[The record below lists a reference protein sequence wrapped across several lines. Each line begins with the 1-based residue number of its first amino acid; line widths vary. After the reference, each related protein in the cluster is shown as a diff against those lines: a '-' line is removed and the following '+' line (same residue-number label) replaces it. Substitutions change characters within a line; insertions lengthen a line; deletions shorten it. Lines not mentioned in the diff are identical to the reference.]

1 MTRVSRITIRPS
13 LSTILVLASAIGLL
27 AVAAC
32 GDFTGVPA
40 SLPTINDTGT
50 VYALNGA
57 PPGAPSALHVFS
69 GTLLTADANFLFDVA
84 FDIDASGN
92 IVVLPQRAVASG
104 LATTH
109 TVAIQIDSVNTFDQ
123 ITRAP
128 GSGYRADTATTIKPN
143 QVLLIQS
150 TDPNACGVSLT
161 GSTLYAKLAVTAFDR
176 VARQLQVEYTTDPN
190 CGFRSF
196 ATGVPKD

>member
-1 MTRVSRITIRPS
+1 MTRVSRPVIRPA
-13 LSTILVLASAIGLL
+13 LSAVAALAAAIGLVT
-27 AVAAC
+27 AAAC
-32 GDFTGVPA
+32 SNFTGVPA

-69 GTLLTADANFLFDVA
+69 GTLLTADANFVFDVA
-84 FDIDASGN
+84 FDIDTIGR

-109 TVAIQIDSVNTFDQ
+109 TVAIQIDSTQTFDQ

-128 GSGYRADTATTIKPN
+128 GSGYRADTATTIKLN

-150 TDPNACGVSLT
+150 SDPNACGVSLT
-161 GSTLYAKLAVTAFDR
+161 GSTLYAKLAVTAIDR
-176 VARQLQVEYTTDPN
+176 VSRQLLVEYTTDPN